1 MNVPSRMLV
10 DADRPPPGYCAR
22 PSGLAHCDSIDWYKG
37 ACIVILSFPAQLSA
51 LARDLPDAP
60 AVTSNDVTLTRA
72 QLETRAARLANELR
86 SYGITEGSFVT
97 VAVPNSVDWFVAYVA
112 CWKLG
117 AIPQPVSAKL
127 PGRELA
133 AIVEL
138 AGSTVVVGAPD
149 EAFAHLPESIVHLPL
164 GHEPPPEFTDAP
176 LPDAVS
182 PAWKAPTSGGSTGR
196 PKLIVSG
203 DPALF
208 DTDAPRPLGIAPDG
222 CMLVPGPLYHNGP
235 AVWSCQALLQ
245 GNHVVVLGRFDAEA
259 VLASIERHRVDVV
272 YLVPTMMKRI
282 LRLDDEVRLGYDL
295 SSLRVVWH
303 LAEPCPPWLKEA
315 WIDWLGAERIFEL
328 YAGTEAQAAT
338 IITGTE
344 WLSHR
349 GSVGRVSSGEMKI
362 CDEDGNVLPVGEQGE
377 VWMRSSRDTP
387 TYRYVGADAKTL
399 GDGWESL
406 GDMGWFDA
414 DGYLYLGDRV
424 QDMILSGGA
433 NIYPAEIE
441 AALGEH
447 PAVHSCAVIGLP
459 NDDRGNDVHAI
470 VQADVDEVSDGE
482 LLVFLAERL
491 TTYKLPRSIEFVDEP
506 LRDEAGKVRRSTLRA
521 ARI

>member
-1 MNVPSRMLV
+1 MPV
-10 DADRPPPGYCAR
+10 DPE
-22 PSGLAHCDSIDWYKG
+22 G
-37 ACIVILSFPAQLSA
+37 AVTVILSFPARLQV
-51 LARDLPDAP
+51 LAAERPDAP
-60 AVTSNDVTLTRA
+60 AVTCAGVTLTRSE
-72 QLETRAARLANELR
+72 LDTRSNRLAREL
-86 SYGITEGSFVT
+86 SNHGIVSGSFVT
-97 VAVPNSVDWFVAYVA
+97 IAVPNSVDWFIAYCA
-112 CWKLG
+112 TWKLG

-138 AGSTVVVGAPD
+138 AGSKVVVGAPD
-149 EAFAHLPESIVHLPL
+149 AAFEQLPDSIVHIPL
-164 GHEPPPEFTDAP
+164 GHEPAATFTDDP

-208 DTDAPRPLGIAPDG
+208 DTEAPRPLGTVPDG

-245 GNHVVVLGRFDAEA
+245 GNHVVVLERFDAEE
-259 VLASIERHRVDVV
+259 VLASIERHEVDVV

-282 LRLDDEVRLGYDL
+282 LRLDDDVRLGYDL

-315 WIDWLGAERIFEL
+315 WIDWLGPERIFEL
-328 YAGTEAQAAT
+328 YAGTEGQAVT

-344 WLSHR
+344 WLEHR
-349 GSVGRVSSGEMKI
+349 GSVGRVSSGEMKV
-362 CDEDGNVLPVGEQGE
+362 CDEDGNDLPVGQQGE
-377 VWMRSSRDTP
+377 VWMRSARETP

-399 GDGWESL
+399 DGGWESL
-406 GDMGWFDA
+406 GDVGWFDE

-433 NIYPAEIE
+433 NIYPAEVE
-441 AALGEH
+441 AAINEH

-470 VQADVDEVSDGE
+470 VQAESEISTAE
-482 LLVFLAERL
+482 LLEFLAERL
-491 TTYKLPRSIEFVDEP
+491 TQYKLPRTVEYVSEP
-506 LRDEAGKVRRSTLRA
+506 LRDDAGKVRRAELRA